1 MKNIHLF
8 QCGEEMA
15 ARLLFLILGAIAVSR
30 GQLTK
35 VWKLSARELIDYRAY
50 RDITLLHFRVPDQ
63 TLTAAFNFTVSEKL
77 VSSQLFSGC
86 DPRRVSLFLK
96 YGSLPVINPD
106 GAKFPDNFSISNRV
120 PMYNAEFQSN
130 DVPVVLNVTSPVPGD
145 WFAVAF
151 LSYTDP
157 NDDQILQQGLLPNCA
172 AMMESSMSVVIAEDV
187 TVIVPEEEISRQ
199 LDEETEASTFKFYV
213 PSGTWMVRVNLSSN
227 QCDSVPCLL
236 MSYAPRTIPDP
247 QDSNGNCES
256 DIGCQNDFIP
266 AVDNWYFVTVSA
278 SHNLSD
284 SPVRFTLRVSFLVH
298 NSTEKLILVN
308 TTTLLPHLM
317 TESLNYDIALLLE
330 DLQKFWTLVPLARQ
344 SFSAFFTYNFLSEH
358 ADENKG
364 FFSINVGVDELAT
377 MQFEVNH
384 VSDIGGTVTFEMK
397 LEESPNLK
405 NVTESLYNVS
415 VVACLSYQARAIPL
429 FPQELCFNYDG
440 DFSESKIQ
448 VNSSSEANRIGSIHV
463 PFPEP
468 GLWFISLKPFCFT
481 NDSLPTDCTP
491 DLDTLNVSLII
502 ESNMCTVDNCGRFGD
517 CYNYMSGGFIFST
530 CVCKHGYIG
539 WGCSDDSRVTS
550 MTELLIAALLLTLSN
565 MFFIPAVVM
574 AIRRKYYT
582 EAFVY
587 ACTMFFST
595 FYHACDAGE
604 DIYSYCLMRLNVLQF
619 CDFYT
624 AILSLW
630 VTLIAM
636 SDIRSALKSVAH
648 MSGAVG
654 IALGTEYNRTSLWV
668 LVVPALVGVAV
679 MTQSWVWR
687 CKAQRS
693 CYPSKKYWKLYFPP
707 GVLLVTVGLVCYSF
721 LQTKQNYKYVH
732 SAWHIIMA
740 LAIIFLLPSKKQEG
754 VSRVN
759 SEEFDCLPPLTC
771 TTFSWK
777 NNKFLKS
784 VCWWE
789 R

>member
-1 MKNIHLF
+1 
-8 QCGEEMA
+8 MA
-15 ARLLFLILGAIAVSR
+15 ARILFLILGVIGVTC
-30 GQLTK
+30 GQLTNI
-35 VWKLSARELIDYRAY
+35 WKLSARELISYRAY
-50 RDITLLHFRVPDQ
+50 RDVTLLHFRVPEH
-63 TLTAAFNFTVSEKL
+63 TLRAAFNFTVSENL

-86 DPRRVSLFLK
+86 GPRRVSLFLK

-106 GAKFPDNFSISNRV
+106 GAKFPDNYSISSRV

-130 DVPVVLNVTSPVPGD
+130 NVPVILNVTSPLPGD
-145 WFAVAF
+145 WFAVTF

-157 NDDQILQQGLLPNCA
+157 NNDQILQQGLSPNCA
-172 AMMESSMSVVIAEDV
+172 AMMESSMSVVVADDV
-187 TVIVPEEEISRQ
+187 TVIVPGEEVSRQ
-199 LDEETEASTFKFYV
+199 LDEETEVRKFKFYV
-213 PSGTWMVRVNLSSN
+213 PSGTWMVRVNVSSDR
-227 QCDSVPCLL
+227 CIL

-247 QDSNGNCES
+247 QASNGNCES
-256 DIGCQNDFIP
+256 DTGCQNDLIP
-266 AVDNWYFVTVSA
+266 AVDNWYFITVSA
-278 SHNLSD
+278 PHNLSA
-284 SPVRFTLRVSFLVH
+284 STIRFTLRVSFLTH
-298 NSTEKLILVN
+298 NSTENFKLVN
-308 TTTLLPHLM
+308 TTTVLPYFM

-330 DLQKFWTLVPLARQ
+330 DFQKFWTLVPLARQ
-344 SFSAFFTYNFLSEH
+344 SFSAFFTYNFLSEQ

-384 VSDIGGTVTFEMK
+384 VSDIGGTLTFEMK
-397 LEESPNLK
+397 LEESSNLK
-405 NVTESLYNVS
+405 NITESLYNVS

-429 FPQELCFNYDG
+429 FPQELCLTYAG
-440 DFSESKIQ
+440 DFSETKIQ

-468 GLWFISLKPFCFT
+468 GLWFINLKPFCFT
-481 NDSLPTDCTP
+481 NDSLPAECTP
-491 DLDTLNVSLII
+491 DLGTLNVSLII
-502 ESNMCTVDNCGRFGD
+502 ESNMCTADNCGRFGD

-550 MTELLIAALLLTLSN
+550 LTELLIAALLLTLSN

-574 AIRRKYYT
+574 AVRHKYYT

-619 CDFYT
+619 CDFYS

-636 SDIRSALKSVAH
+636 SNIRRALKSVAH

-668 LVVPALVGVAV
+668 LVVPALVGIAV
-679 MTQSWVWR
+679 MTQSWVWQ

-693 CYPSKKYWKLYFPP
+693 CYPSKRYWKLYFPP

-754 VSRVN
+754 VSRAN
-759 SEEFDCLPPLTC
+759 CEEFVCLPPLKC
-771 TTFSWK
+771 TTASWK
-777 NNKFLKS
+777 DNKFLKS
-784 VCWWE
+784 ICWWK